1 MNPNEIDQFLD
12 TLPIGRRSRYTYV
25 GIVRPFQ
32 LFVLE
37 QRPVDDEP
45 LSTETLRAWLKREV
59 ARSPLSAVI
68 GRTCLIARYL
78 DWRTGAGADHGNP
91 MAELR
96 RQYGLALS
104 PIIRALLEDDYLAAL
119 ERLRPLPDFGSFLGE
134 QMREHVVRMQSLGYR
149 YETRA
154 RHLRRFDRFLQC
166 HPDLVG
172 QPLSALLEAWRDSNP
187 GARHQLCVQ
196 QCGRSL
202 SQALHRLDAATTV
215 LSLDIGLQRKV
226 LRQERRPY
234 LYTEDDIQRLFDAA
248 RSFTSERAP
257 LRPITLCTMLALAYC
272 TGLRLGEIAALTLAD
287 VHLDDGTIEIRDTK
301 FFKSRRLPL
310 APGVIGLLSQ
320 YLEARAAASA
330 STAPEAGLFWS
341 PLRRHRY
348 SYSMIS
354 KLLVSVIRRAGLKPD
369 PGRRGP
375 RIHDLR
381 HAFVAHRML
390 QWYRDG
396 VDVQSRLPHLAT
408 YLGHKDI
415 RSTLVY
421 LHVTRDLLLEAGERF
436 RQYGVEALN
445 APGEKP

>member
-37 QRPVDDEP
+37 QRPVDEP

-68 GRTCLIARYL
+68 RRTCLIVRYL

-91 MAELR
+91 VAELR
-96 RQYGLALS
+96 RQYGRALS

-134 QMREHVVRMQSLGYR
+134 QMREHVVRMQSLGYH

-166 HPDLVG
+166 HPDLAG